1 MLLSGIQP
9 FTEPL
14 KGGVAKHEPI
24 CVVLDQLDQ
33 KKHNSLFHVSYKI
46 KADVKNINK

>member
-14 KGGVAKHEPI
+14 KGGVGKYEPI

-33 KKHNSLFHVSYKI
+33 KKHNSLFNVSYKI
-46 KADVKNINK
+46 MTDVENINK